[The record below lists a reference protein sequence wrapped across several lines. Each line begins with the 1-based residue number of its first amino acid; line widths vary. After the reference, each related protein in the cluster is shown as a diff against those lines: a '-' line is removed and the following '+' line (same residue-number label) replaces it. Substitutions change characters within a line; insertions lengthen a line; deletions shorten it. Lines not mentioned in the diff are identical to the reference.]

1 MTNQDQIKNKSPK
14 RKHEP
19 EPTLSKP
26 EVNHEMDLK
35 RTKTVLRE
43 TDWQAPRVVQNS
55 SDILYE
61 HFTDIRLMME
71 SANGILF
78 SATEKVTGLSVCLKK
93 VKKADTHSYKRLD
106 SGCLMPSE
114 FYFHFKAAD
123 VSSTVVKPLA
133 WLESRKYYLIVME
146 RPEDSIDLFEFTK
159 EFGTLSE
166 EAALNI
172 LSQLVECSKLLHE
185 AGICHRDIKDEN
197 ILFDP
202 ATWKIKLID
211 FGSAT
216 FATGSKYHS
225 PQGTTDYFPP
235 EFFLED
241 AYAPEPLTIWSIL
254 LYNADRNCLVFRAWI
269 PGKYQT
275 RRSRL

>member
-1 MTNQDQIKNKSPK
+1 
-14 RKHEP
+14 
-19 EPTLSKP
+19 
-26 EVNHEMDLK
+26 
-35 RTKTVLRE
+35 
-43 TDWQAPRVVQNS
+43 
-55 SDILYE
+55 
-61 HFTDIRLMME
+61 ME
-71 SANGILF
+71 SANGVLF
-78 SATEKVTGLSVCLKK
+78 SAAEKATGHPVCFKK
-93 VKKADTHSYKRLD
+93 VKKSDTHSYKRLD

-114 FYFHFKAAD
+114 FYFHFKAAE
-123 VSSTVVKPLA
+123 VSSSVVKPLT

-146 RPEDSIDLFEFTK
+146 KPEYSIDLFEFIK

-166 EAALNI
+166 SAAFNI

-211 FGSAT
+211 FGSVT

-241 AYAPEPLTIWSIL
+241 AYAPEPLTIWSIGAVFYIMLTGQWNFKKPYFKRSFKKEEKLSIEAVNLINRL
-254 LYNADRNCLVFRAWI
+254 LCSNPADRINFENLENLI
-269 PGKYQT
+269 
-275 RRSRL
+275 SLS